1 MFEKIMKVKNEKKYF
16 RENSEKVGRN
26 KMAVEKKVRRYKTG
40 NNRKIDSRR
49 VRKRVSHESRDK

>member
-1 MFEKIMKVKNEKKYF
+1 MKVKNEKKYF

-26 KMAVEKKVRRYKTG
+26 KMAVEKKVRRYKRG

-49 VRKRVSHESRDK
+49 VKKRVSHESRDK